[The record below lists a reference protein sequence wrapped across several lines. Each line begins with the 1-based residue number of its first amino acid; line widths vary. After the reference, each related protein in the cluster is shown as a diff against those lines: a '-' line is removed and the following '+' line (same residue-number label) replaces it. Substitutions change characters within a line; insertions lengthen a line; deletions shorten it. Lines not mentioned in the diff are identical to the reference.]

1 MLSFT
6 VKPRGLWGPKLTLVK
21 VPSERGYGSNEQAQV
36 SDRYPKQTDNLWPLQ
51 RWRAKSWNSI
61 QEWGPPSFREKEIH
75 STTSLQ
81 STLNKQANR
90 WRTKQRIRRCC
101 KDWHL
106 QSCWR
111 SVWVWASEIKPNQIV
126 GIHFWTVSVRAAFC
140 FSSLQFE
147 NPHTKRHLDHEGI
160 WTTFVFT
167 DKHIQKCGLLNLNC
181 ARYLLLCFINIC
193 FIQSSFLRQF
203 LPLWSFQFFIYEKNW

>member
-6 VKPRGLWGPKLTLVK
+6 VKPRGLWGPNLTSVK
-21 VPSERGYGSNEQAQV
+21 VPSECVYDSNEQAQV

-61 QEWGPPSFREKEIH
+61 QGWGPSFREKEIH
-75 STTSLQ
+75 STTSFQ
-81 STLNKQANR
+81 STVNKQANR

-126 GIHFWTVSVRAAFC
+126 GIHFGRWVCGQPFVSAARFKPTGCSFKIHTQNAIWIMEESEKLLFLPTNIFTNAVCWIWTVRDIFYYVLETLF
-140 FSSLQFE
+140 
-147 NPHTKRHLDHEGI
+147 
-160 WTTFVFT
+160 
-167 DKHIQKCGLLNLNC
+167 
-181 ARYLLLCFINIC
+181 
-193 FIQSSFLRQF
+193 
-203 LPLWSFQFFIYEKNW
+203 